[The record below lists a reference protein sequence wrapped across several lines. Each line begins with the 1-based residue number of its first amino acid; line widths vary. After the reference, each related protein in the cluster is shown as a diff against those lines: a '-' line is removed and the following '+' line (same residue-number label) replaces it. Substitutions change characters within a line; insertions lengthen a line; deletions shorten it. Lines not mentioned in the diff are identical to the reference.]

1 MAGRSATTTVRKNQ
15 RITNLVL
22 RLRGGVQIFVKR
34 LTAKTITLELE
45 PSGTIMNVMAENM
58 KLDNTELHTISLLKC
73 VCVCSS
79 S

>member
-1 MAGRSATTTVRKNQ
+1 M
-15 RITNLVL
+15 
-22 RLRGGVQIFVKR
+22 QIFVKR